1 MKDSIFYETLQSY
14 NDRVQQRKKQH
25 QEDLST
31 LYQTHPQLQKIA
43 EGLSRL
49 GLQLTM
55 ASIQSSDPAT
65 LATFRKEM
73 DQLRQ
78 DRADLLTSLGYRTS
92 ILDYQPACT
101 ICEDEGATEGKSCVC
116 FQKILIEK
124 YYDQSNLKNILSREN
139 FGTFRLDYYDSKK
152 GSYPASPREHM
163 EKILQTCTQYAKTF
177 GDEMNNLY
185 FYGDPGLG
193 KTFLSHCI
201 AKELLDDGYLVIYQ
215 TASELL
221 DIIRKSKFQQVED
234 RAVIQPIQYLYQCD
248 LLILDDLGTE
258 TLTEF
263 ANNELFNLINRRLKE
278 EKKMLISTNL
288 PISKLEGRYSAR
300 LASRIIGNFKFV
312 EFFGEDIRMKK
323 ADVL

>member
-1 MKDSIFYETLQSY
+1 
-14 NDRVQQRKKQH
+14 
-25 QEDLST
+25 
-31 LYQTHPQLQKIA
+31 
-43 EGLSRL
+43 
-49 GLQLTM
+49 
-55 ASIQSSDPAT
+55 
-65 LATFRKEM
+65 
-73 DQLRQ
+73 
-78 DRADLLTSLGYRTS
+78 
-92 ILDYQPACT
+92 
-101 ICEDEGATEGKSCVC
+101 
-116 FQKILIEK
+116 
-124 YYDQSNLKNILSREN
+124 
-139 FGTFRLDYYDSKK
+139 
-152 GSYPASPREHM
+152 M